1 MVTVGGRL
9 PAGIGIGGAGGG
21 GSGMGRMAGLPSTQ
35 ALSSTVA
42 AEALTLDIGPLIWGT
57 LNWRLT

>member
-1 MVTVGGRL
+1 
-9 PAGIGIGGAGGG
+9 
-21 GSGMGRMAGLPSTQ
+21 MAGLPSTQ